1 MYIFDNDDAT
11 CHLSI
16 LDAKTLK
23 RMHTIDLQT
32 NISPE
37 YVTVYKNSL
46 YFAIYSNYKNYPKN
60 KKSKL
65 GCYDIKSRE
74 LTWEDF
80 EKKKSMYQTV
90 GYEKNLLITHVDPVM
105 QTCKEMT
112 VLDLKNSR
120 RRGIKFNRNIS
131 QIAINNEKLYVLD
144 NDVNT
149 TECIIY
155 VYRITDDFKCELIK
169 KEKIFAGNKDSSLWM
184 YVGSMFFK

>member
-1 MYIFDNDDAT
+1 
-11 CHLSI
+11 
-16 LDAKTLK
+16 
-23 RMHTIDLQT
+23 
-32 NISPE
+32 
-37 YVTVYKNSL
+37 
-46 YFAIYSNYKNYPKN
+46 
-60 KKSKL
+60 
-65 GCYDIKSRE
+65 
-74 LTWEDF
+74 
-80 EKKKSMYQTV
+80 MYQTV

-155 VYRITDDFKCELIK
+155 VYRITDDLSV
-169 KEKIFAGNKDSSLWM
+169 N
-184 YVGSMFFK
+184 

>member
-1 MYIFDNDDAT
+1 
-11 CHLSI
+11 
-16 LDAKTLK
+16 
-23 RMHTIDLQT
+23 
-32 NISPE
+32 
-37 YVTVYKNSL
+37 
-46 YFAIYSNYKNYPKN
+46 
-60 KKSKL
+60 
-65 GCYDIKSRE
+65 
-74 LTWEDF
+74 
-80 EKKKSMYQTV
+80 MYQTV

-120 RRGIKFNRNIS
+120 RRRIKFNRNIS